1 MALQSKRPT
10 LRRSFTLV
18 DSLGQLEV
26 PVYVADRKTK
36 KDVVAIIK
44 PTMAYVYEQAFFGDK
59 LLPLDDAKL
68 SIAGSAVLYGL
79 SVYTVFPLHM
89 NDAGKLV
96 AFRLKEH
103 FERLINSARI
113 IGIDTFEQEWDESRF
128 LDAVRELVTANNV
141 KDKAFVRATVH
152 VDELVPGTRSRGLK
166 TLLSI
171 FIYDAVPIIPQEG
184 ARLKTSVWRRIP
196 DYSIPSRAKV
206 NGAYVNSV
214 LAKQDALDSGY
225 DDCIFLDAAGHV
237 CELSA
242 ANIFVVRDGK
252 LMTPDTT
259 SDLLEGIN
267 RRTVLELARDMDL
280 TVQERDIDLTELYIA
295 DEVFACGTSA
305 YIAPI
310 FEIDARRVGD
320 KGIGPITQQISKKYF
335 EVLHGKDPKYRH
347 FVTVLD

>member
-1 MALQSKRPT
+1 
-10 LRRSFTLV
+10 
-18 DSLGQLEV
+18 
-26 PVYVADRKTK
+26 
-36 KDVVAIIK
+36 
-44 PTMAYVYEQAFFGDK
+44 MAYVYDK
-59 LLPLDDAKL
+59 AYFSDGIRGIDDAKL

-79 SVYTVFPLHM
+79 SVYTVFPVHL
-89 NDAGKLV
+89 NDHGKLV

-103 FERLINSARI
+103 FERLVNSARI
-113 IGIDTFEQEWDESRF
+113 IGIDTFEDDWDYDRF
-128 LDAVRELVTANNV
+128 LVAVKEVSAANNV

-152 VDELVPGTRSRGLK
+152 VDEILPGTRSRGLK

-171 FIYDAVPIIPQEG
+171 FVYEALPIIPQDG

-196 DYSIPSRAKV
+196 DYAIPSRAKV

-214 LAKQDALDSGY
+214 LAKQDAIDSGY

-242 ANIFVVRDGK
+242 ANIFMVRDDR
-252 LMTPDTT
+252 LFTPDTT

-267 RRTVLELARDMDL
+267 RRTVLELAKDMGID
-280 TVQERDIDLTELYIA
+280 VQERNIDLTELYIA

-305 YIAPI
+305 YLAPV
-310 FEIDARRVGD
+310 FEIDARRVGN
-320 KGIGPITQQISKKYF
+320 KGVGPITAKLSKKYF
-335 EVLHGKDPKYRH
+335 EVLHGQDKDYSH